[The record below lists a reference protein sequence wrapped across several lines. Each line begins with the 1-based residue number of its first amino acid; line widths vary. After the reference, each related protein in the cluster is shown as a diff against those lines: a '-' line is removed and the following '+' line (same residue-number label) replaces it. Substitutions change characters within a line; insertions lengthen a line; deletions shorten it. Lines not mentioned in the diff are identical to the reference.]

1 MLAID
6 TVRKI
11 SNKLTEEDKLLHIK
25 YSAAILVVS
34 SLFLAILPALMLTF
48 LIGLGKECW
57 DHFYGSGFC
66 LYDMLAN
73 MVGIGCSL
81 LLITLAQFVLSFIG

>member
-1 MLAID
+1 MLVIEI
-6 TVRKI
+6 TRKI
-11 SNKLTEEDKLLHIK
+11 SNKLKEEDKILHIK
-25 YSAAILVVS
+25 YSAGILLVL
-34 SLFLAILPALMLTF
+34 SLFLAILPALFLTF

-73 MVGIGCSL
+73 IVGIGCSL
-81 LLITLAQFVLSFIG
+81 LLITLAQVISTFIG